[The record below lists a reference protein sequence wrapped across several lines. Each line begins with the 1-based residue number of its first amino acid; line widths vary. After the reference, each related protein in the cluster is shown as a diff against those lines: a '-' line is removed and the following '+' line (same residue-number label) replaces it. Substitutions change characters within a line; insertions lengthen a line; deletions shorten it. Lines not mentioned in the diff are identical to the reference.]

1 MQLRNNWA
9 TCNEGPRPRPWLCP
23 YMGMAHSM
31 LVHWCLHSA
40 MESSSSGSDHSV
52 NEMATSSEGDASSQ
66 SLMSSEISDCSSSEE
81 VGLSS
86 QSEISSSS
94 ETDSQC
100 SESNN
105 CSVIHPS
112 VEQPL
117 FPGSDISVFQ
127 SHLLLYQFHLKHG
140 LTNEGCMEL
149 LTLLKMHMPMSDNLP
164 TSSYTLKQFFA
175 ALFPD
180 LISSIHYYCS
190 RCHCYLEKSVSCS
203 RCEGESTVPLQG
215 QIKRKMEG
223 EPIYNYTLFT
233 QCCPLYYD
241 WDDSFVPIA
250 KAQITFSL
258 VSGSGNS

>member
-1 MQLRNNWA
+1 MARDHLSYLLWAHGSTRTVICAAVYLRS
-9 TCNEGPRPRPWLCP
+9 R
-23 YMGMAHSM
+23 
-31 LVHWCLHSA
+31 SA
-40 MESSSSGSDHSV
+40 MESSSLSDSGSDSV
-52 NEMATSSEGDASSQ
+52 DEMATSSEGDASSQ
-66 SLMSSEISDCSSSEE
+66 NLMSSAISNGSSSE
-81 VGLSS
+81 
-86 QSEISSSS
+86 EISSSS

-105 CSVIHPS
+105 CAVIHPS

-203 RCEGESTVPLQG
+203 RCVGESTIDSFVSVPLQA

-223 EPIYNYTLFT
+223 KPVYNYTLFT
-233 QCCPLYYD
+233 HVNHPLYYD
-241 WDDSFVPIA
+241 HD
-250 KAQITFSL
+250 TCEH
-258 VSGSGNS
+258 

>member
-1 MQLRNNWA
+1 
-9 TCNEGPRPRPWLCP
+9 
-23 YMGMAHSM
+23 
-31 LVHWCLHSA
+31 
-40 MESSSSGSDHSV
+40 MESSSLSDSGSDSV
-52 NEMATSSEGDASSQ
+52 DEMATSSQGDATSE
-66 SLMSSEISDCSSSEE
+66 SLMSSAISDGASSEE
-81 VGLSS
+81 IGSSS
-86 QSEISSSS
+86 QSEEISSSS

-105 CSVIHPS
+105 CAVIHPS

-149 LTLLKMHMPMSDNLP
+149 LTLLKMHMPINDNLS

-190 RCHCYLEKSVSCS
+190 RCHCYLEKSVSCY
-203 RCEGESTVPLQG
+203 RCVGESTIDSFVSVPLQA

-223 EPIYNYTLFT
+223 KPVYNYTLFT
-233 QCCPLYYD
+233 HINHPLYYD
-241 WDDSFVPIA
+241 HD
-250 KAQITFSL
+250 T
-258 VSGSGNS
+258 

>member
-1 MQLRNNWA
+1 
-9 TCNEGPRPRPWLCP
+9 
-23 YMGMAHSM
+23 
-31 LVHWCLHSA
+31 

-81 VGLSS
+81 IGLSS
-86 QSEISSSS
+86 QSEEISSSS

-100 SESNN
+100 SERSNS

-203 RCEGESTVPLQG
+203 RCVDESTVDSFVSVPLQA

-223 EPIYNYTLFT
+223 KPTYNYTLF
-233 QCCPLYYD
+233 
-241 WDDSFVPIA
+241 
-250 KAQITFSL
+250 
-258 VSGSGNS
+258 